1 MYKVPKEL
9 THNNENLYLYPS
21 EVSKLGEIVYNG
33 LIDNLPSLK
42 LLNKYLDELITILLK
57 LNSPIIWITPAGL
70 KISLSNIKFKK
81 ERTTSS
87 LIPYGKPVTI
97 SIPTNKLNTR
107 KIKTSFMPNLVH
119 SLDASNIHLMC
130 RNLTGIPIYT
140 IHDCFASTANN
151 MSIIEDKV
159 KTSFIE
165 IYFKDG
171 NYLEKMHRNL
181 IDQIKSYNNT
191 VIKDG
196 NEYIKIGNVLY
207 KLPQIPE
214 AFINKEVLNTF
225 IHGIRKSKFFI
236 S

>member
-1 MYKVPKEL
+1 MN
-9 THNNENLYLYPS
+9 T
-21 EVSKLGEIVYNG
+21 LGEIAYNG
-33 LIDNLPSLK
+33 LLNNLPSLRT
-42 LLNKYLDELITILLK
+42 LSEYLDLLLTILLK
-57 LNSPIIWITPAGL
+57 LDLPVIWITPSGL
-70 KISLSNIKFKK
+70 KISLSNLKFNK
-81 ERTTSS
+81 ERTRSS
-87 LIPYGKPVTI
+87 LIPFGKPVTI

-130 RNLTGIPIYT
+130 KNLSGIPIYT

-171 NYLEKMHRNL
+171 NYLEKMHKHL
-181 IDQIKSYNNT
+181 IEQIKSYNNT
-191 VIKDG
+191 IIKDG
-196 NEYIKIGNVLY
+196 NEYIEINNVDYL
-207 KLPQIPE
+207 LPKIPE
-214 AFINKEVLNTF
+214 AFINNDVLNIF
-225 IHGIRKSKFFI
+225 IDGIRRSKFFI